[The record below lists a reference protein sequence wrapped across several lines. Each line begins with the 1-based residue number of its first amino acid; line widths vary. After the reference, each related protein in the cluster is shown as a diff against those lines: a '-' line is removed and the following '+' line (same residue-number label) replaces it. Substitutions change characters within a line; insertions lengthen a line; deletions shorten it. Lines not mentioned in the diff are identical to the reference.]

1 MYTER
6 HMPPDLHDHL
16 TGNISADLTQPSSAR
31 ALRQS
36 LKETQAH
43 DTHLRLYLQFGQ
55 QLFTQGW
62 NIGTANSLL
71 HALCHLISAQ
81 HAVLAIE
88 NMGKLVI
95 FTQIGQTLPVGARI
109 PMMGIL
115 AQTLKNPVQF
125 NAHENKNTALWTHGD
140 TAHHE
145 CLIPLALGQHGK
157 GIIALSG
164 KKLLL
169 GLAETEALHAVAGL
183 TALAIA
189 QHQGPVRSEA
199 DQSILATLT
208 PREREILALLPAGL
222 SNNELGLKLGIAA
235 GTAKIHVERVLNKL
249 GVKDRT
255 QAAVKAI
262 ELGYK
267 S

>member
-1 MYTER
+1 MST
-6 HMPPDLHDHL
+6 DLPDHL
-16 TGNISADLTQPSSAR
+16 TQNLPEGLAQPSSAR

-36 LKETQAH
+36 LKETQAY

-62 NIGTANSLL
+62 SVGTANSLL
-71 HALCHLISAQ
+71 HSLCHLISAQ

-125 NAHENKNTALWTHGD
+125 TVHENKNTALWTHAD
-140 TAHHE
+140 STHHE
-145 CLIPLALGQHGK
+145 CLIPIALGQHGK

-169 GLAETEALHAVAGL
+169 GHSEIEALHAVSGL

-189 QHQGPVRSEA
+189 QHQGPVRTEA

-208 PREREILALLPAGL
+208 PREREILALLPSGL
-222 SNNELGLKLGIAA
+222 SNNELGLKLGIAS

>member
-1 MYTER
+1 VYTEW
-6 HMPPDLHDHL
+6 HMPTDLSDH
-16 TGNISADLTQPSSAR
+16 AMHHVSAR

-36 LKETQAH
+36 LKATQAH
-43 DTHLRLYLQFGQ
+43 DTHLRLYLQLGQ
-55 QLFTQGW
+55 QLFNQGW
-62 NIGTANSLL
+62 NISTANNLL
-71 HALCHLISAQ
+71 HSLCQLISAQ

-88 NMGKLVI
+88 NMGKLLI

-125 NAHENKNTALWTHGD
+125 NVHENKNTALWTHGD
-140 TAHHE
+140 STHHE
-145 CLIPLALGQHGK
+145 CLIPIALNQHGK
-157 GIIALSG
+157 GLIALSG
-164 KKLLL
+164 KSLLL
-169 GLAETEALHAVAGL
+169 GIAEAEALHAISGL
-183 TALAIA
+183 IALAIS

-208 PREREILALLPAGL
+208 PREREILALLPSGL
-222 SNNELGLKLGIAA
+222 SNNELGIKLGIAS

>member
-6 HMPPDLHDHL
+6 HMPTDLPDNLSDNAPV
-16 TGNISADLTQPSSAR
+16 TQAQPSSAR

-55 QLFTQGW
+55 QLFSQGW
-62 NIGTANSLL
+62 SVSTANSLL
-71 HALCHLISAQ
+71 HALCHLCSAQ
-81 HAVLAIE
+81 HAVLATE

-115 AQTLKNPVQF
+115 AQILKNPVQF
-125 NAHENKNTALWTHGD
+125 GVHQNKNTALWTHND
-140 TAHHE
+140 LSHHE

-169 GLAETEALHAVAGL
+169 GEAEIDALHAVSGL
-183 TALAIA
+183 GALAIA

-222 SNNELGLKLGIAA
+222 SNNELGVKLGIAA

>member
-6 HMPPDLHDHL
+6 HMPTDLSDNTTEQL
-16 TGNISADLTQPSSAR
+16 AQPSSAR

-55 QLFTQGW
+55 QLFSQGW
-62 NIGTANSLL
+62 NASTANSLL
-71 HALCHLISAQ
+71 HALCHLVSAQ
-81 HAVLAIE
+81 HALLAIE

-115 AQTLKNPVQF
+115 AQVLKNPVQF
-125 NAHENKNTALWTHGD
+125 SVHENKNTALWTHNE
-140 TAHHE
+140 AAQHE
-145 CLIPLALGQHGK
+145 CLIPVALGQHGK

-169 GLAETEALHAVAGL
+169 GMAETEALQAISGL
-183 TALAIA
+183 VGLAIS

-222 SNNELGLKLGIAA
+222 SNNELGLKLGIAS

>member
-6 HMPPDLHDHL
+6 HMPTDLY
-16 TGNISADLTQPSSAR
+16 NQSADNLTQPSSAR

-55 QLFTQGW
+55 QLFNQGW
-62 NIGTANSLL
+62 SVNTANSLL
-71 HALCHLISAQ
+71 QAICHLVSAQ
-81 HAVLAIE
+81 HGLLAIE

-115 AQTLKNPVQF
+115 AQVLKNPVQF
-125 NAHENKNTALWTHGD
+125 SVHENKNTALWTHND
-140 TAHHE
+140 ATHHE

-157 GIIALSG
+157 GVIALSG

-169 GLAETEALHAVAGL
+169 GMAETEALQAVCGL
-183 TALAIA
+183 TGLAIT

-222 SNNELGLKLGIAA
+222 SNNELGLKLGIAS